1 MGFGGALA
9 MSLLPAGVSGILSF
23 IGHIRK
29 KRAANIALK
38 NMSPSE
44 TKAAFAYAL
53 TLIEVTK
60 DLAENERKQMI
71 DEFLNSVDNARA
83 DAEYKWF
90 AERESIPDCRDK
102 IAVCDRAIERLSK
115 ILGV

>member
-1 MGFGGALA
+1 
-9 MSLLPAGVSGILSF
+9 
-23 IGHIRK
+23 
-29 KRAANIALK
+29 
-38 NMSPSE
+38 MSPSE